1 MSTIRL
7 IGRPVVFF
15 GDMAGVTL
23 QTLGRLL
30 AEQRGSRGVREV
42 AKEIGISHSTLSR
55 VERGFLPDLDT
66 FGKICK
72 WLNVDPGEI
81 LGVKPATENQTPEVF
96 GHFKKDQTMSVS
108 TAQALAQMI
117 LAAQQ
122 ALIASEEG
130 RK

>member
-1 MSTIRL
+1 
-7 IGRPVVFF
+7 
-15 GDMAGVTL
+15 MAAITL
-23 QTLGRLL
+23 QTLGRML

-42 AKEIGISHSTLSR
+42 AREIGISHSTLSR

-81 LGVKPATENQTPEVF
+81 LGVKPTTETHQTPSVY
-96 GHFKKDQTMSVS
+96 GHFKKDQTLSIS

-117 LAAQQ
+117 LAAQ

-130 RK
+130 QK

>member
-1 MSTIRL
+1 
-7 IGRPVVFF
+7 
-15 GDMAGVTL
+15 MAAITL
-23 QTLGRLL
+23 QTLGRML

-42 AKEIGISHSTLSR
+42 AREIGISHSTLSR

-81 LGVKPATENQTPEVF
+81 LGVKPATENQTPEIF
-96 GHFKKDQTMSVS
+96 GHFKKDQTLSVS
-108 TAQALAQMI
+108 TAQALAQML

>member
-1 MSTIRL
+1 MSAI
-7 IGRPVVFF
+7 
-15 GDMAGVTL
+15 TL
-23 QTLGRLL
+23 QTLGRML
-30 AEQRGSRGVREV
+30 AEQRGTRGVRDV

-55 VERGFLPDLDT
+55 VERGFLPDLVT

-81 LGVKPATENQTPEVF
+81 LGVKPTTENQTPEVF
-96 GHFKKDQTMSVS
+96 GHFKKDQTLSAS